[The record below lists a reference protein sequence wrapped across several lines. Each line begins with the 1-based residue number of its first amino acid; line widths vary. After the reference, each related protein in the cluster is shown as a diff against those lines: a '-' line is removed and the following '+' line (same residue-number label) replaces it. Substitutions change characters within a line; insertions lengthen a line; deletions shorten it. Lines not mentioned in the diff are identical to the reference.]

1 MQWLTIIFAIEVRFD
16 ARVDSDHIPLSLTL
30 KEGTII
36 LEESDTEEDRN
47 KEDKVSKEEE
57 LLYGIKI
64 HRMLQ

>member
-1 MQWLTIIFAIEVRFD
+1 M
-16 ARVDSDHIPLSLTL
+16 PLSLTL
-30 KEGTII
+30 KEGTVI

-47 KEDKVSKEEE
+47 EEDKVSKEEE